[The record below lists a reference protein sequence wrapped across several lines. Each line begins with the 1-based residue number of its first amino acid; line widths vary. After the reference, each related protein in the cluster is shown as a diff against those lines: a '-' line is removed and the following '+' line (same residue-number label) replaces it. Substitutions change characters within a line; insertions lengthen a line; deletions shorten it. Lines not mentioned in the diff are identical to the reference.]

1 MEVFRPAYM
10 RLCTATFHGRP
21 QEFSRAKILGNFS
34 RKQHMTS
41 SFPNSRGG
49 VQLPQVAHLRAPMPP
64 HIHTA
69 LHHAPCHTDDLDC
82 CRLTS
87 TSLWYASFIPAA
99 PQTRAAGLNST
110 LKTGVSFQ
118 VKELSAI
125 RTFAVYSSQCSCA
138 RRMIEC

>member
-49 VQLPQVAHLRAPMPP
+49 VQLPPGCPPKGAHATPYTYSVTSCAMPHGRLRLLSS
-64 HIHTA
+64 HINVIMVRIIHPRSATN
-69 LHHAPCHTDDLDC
+69 PCGRVKLDAENRC
-82 CRLTS
+82 L
-87 TSLWYASFIPAA
+87 
-99 PQTRAAGLNST
+99 
-110 LKTGVSFQ
+110 VSSQ
-118 VKELSAI
+118 
-125 RTFAVYSSQCSCA
+125 RTFSYTYI
-138 RRMIEC
+138 RRVFKSMFLCKKND